1 MDNSQGAISVVFIC
15 LGNICRSPTAE
26 AVFRKM
32 VVDRNL
38 ETHFIIDS
46 AGTAGYHV
54 GAKPDERSVEV
65 ASAMGYDFTG
75 IRCRKVSE
83 ADFVNADY
91 LLAMDA
97 SNVENL
103 LNVCPQGH
111 EHKIHLLVE
120 FANGDY
126 PEVPD
131 PYYGGRRGFELVLDL
146 IEQGCAGFIEHVKQN
161 H

>member
-1 MDNSQGAISVVFIC
+1 MISPISVVFVC

-32 VVDRNL
+32 VADRNL
-38 ETHFIIDS
+38 NEHFMIDS

-75 IRCRKVSE
+75 ISCRKVSD

-97 SNVENL
+97 SNVDNL
-103 LNVCPQGH
+103 RKVCPP
-111 EHKIHLLVE
+111 EFVHKIRLLVE
-120 FANGDY
+120 FADGDY

>member
-1 MDNSQGAISVVFIC
+1 MISPISVVFVC

-32 VVDRNL
+32 VADRNL
-38 ETHFIIDS
+38 NEHFMIDS

-75 IRCRKVSE
+75 ISCRKVCE

-97 SNVENL
+97 SNVDNL
-103 LNVCPQGH
+103 RKVCPP
-111 EHKIHLLVE
+111 EFVHKIRLLVE

>member
-1 MDNSQGAISVVFIC
+1 
-15 LGNICRSPTAE
+15 
-26 AVFRKM
+26 
-32 VVDRNL
+32 
-38 ETHFIIDS
+38 
-46 AGTAGYHV
+46 
-54 GAKPDERSVEV
+54 
-65 ASAMGYDFTG
+65 
-75 IRCRKVSE
+75 VSE

-103 LNVCPQGH
+103 RKVCPQGY
-111 EHKIHLLVE
+111 EHKIRLLVE
-120 FANGDY
+120 FAPGDY

>member
-1 MDNSQGAISVVFIC
+1 MISPISVVFVC

-32 VVDRNL
+32 VADRNL
-38 ETHFIIDS
+38 NEHFMIDS

-75 IRCRKVSE
+75 ISCRKVSE

-97 SNVENL
+97 SNVDNL
-103 LNVCPQGH
+103 RKVCPP
-111 EHKIHLLVE
+111 EFVHKIRLLVE